1 MKREE
6 LPLLVATSTII
17 AAKLEQPMTPSIK
30 RMIKLLTLE
39 EQQGIEKESVLYLE
53 RQMLTTLSFDFSA
66 PSPLS
71 FIERFLRLGD
81 LQADPIV
88 LFKAKQLLKMATSMI
103 IFLDFRPS
111 LIAASALILAF
122 CIQLQA

>member
-1 MKREE
+1 
-6 LPLLVATSTII
+6 
-17 AAKLEQPMTPSIK
+17 
-30 RMIKLLTLE
+30 
-39 EQQGIEKESVLYLE
+39 
-53 RQMLTTLSFDFSA
+53 MLTTLSFDFSA
-66 PSPLS
+66 PSHLS

-111 LIAASALILAF
+111 LIAASALIIAF